1 MGISLEQ
8 ANQMV
13 SQTKGGGLTLAQANA
28 KIAPKPTERWTP
40 PPIPS
45 AIEGTLQ
52 PLTGFLE
59 QYQQNIKASTDLLK
73 QGWKDISLQSSE
85 EQVAPLV
92 NLKGLGEGAL
102 GLISL
107 LWSPAQ
113 TVVDQFATKPTKAI
127 VKKVGEV
134 LPVKE
139 SFEKPPGYDAAV
151 RHGEKP
157 PQWGKGVI
165 TRENVDT
172 TVDAVNEFMSNLY
185 STAAGFIGGGEVVN
199 PKMGAKAI
207 RDLSDKDR
215 LILGQSLTTNF
226 DALAAKDPK
235 AALMV
240 ADHVGRGN
248 EEFGDKLRARITK
261 AQDKTPAE
269 LKEIGKDTIKPR
281 LRVVGETPEG
291 KPRVRVMTSEQISS
305 GMRDATKDMHD
316 GMKPM
321 AAVEWGP
328 KNQYADW
335 DHAKEVPLTSNE
347 KIYWKSKAQT
357 YLEQGLMDKGEY
369 NYTMYQLDKGK
380 LPNVVM
386 KAHEK
391 ATAKPVKTELEQKP
405 LEELLQDVP
414 IHKGLGTEIED
425 AKALSKKQ
433 YPGHAFPYAKW
444 PNGTPIVP
452 FAKGE
457 FDDVINHPLLTSQDH
472 KIAQQNL
479 DQHFWDGEIS
489 KSEHLKASRDLEKAM
504 HAIEKAKP
512 SDDEMDLD
520 HPMNVKTE
528 QTPPVAKAGLETHEP
543 ARVAEQPHPVEPAL
557 STQLPPVKDG
567 TRITL
572 SPTGE
577 VLNSRNLPVHAT
589 PQGQKNFLRWFG
601 DSETVDYLGR
611 PLVFYHGTPHDIS
624 EWNYTHPGRVRPF
637 LSFTTDRKF
646 AANWAHGDKVYP
658 VYVRAKSIGDFRN
671 PEHVKAVADFH
682 GMSPDNYSLRMGL
695 WTIWEDP
702 KLWDRMGWEGTW
714 MREGE
719 TSPSINLAIRRHK
732 EDVKSQKANT
742 GAFGETADPTQ
753 KVGEAPGS
761 PQWKAFHN
769 QVGPEI
775 WRKLEEAHAAGVP
788 LSVHEFLDD
797 LGKVDS
803 PYKDMI
809 DHLRKH
815 VEDVPIRP
823 VMGEITDRTGKAW
836 GEATKGIYDPTP
848 HEIFLRIDDHGPA
861 RLQTALHE
869 IVHAATSKFVHN
881 NPFHPLVQ
889 ELNRLHRISVERA
902 KAVLQNA
909 KVNGVELRGD
919 LERVGPGMPYQGEYK
934 GSGIFYGLTNIL
946 EMMAE
951 AKTRTS
957 FQRLLLSSE
966 KFAKAWQSLRQ
977 VTNQMIETIGK
988 MFGMKLRD
996 APLLGNILQT
1006 TDKII
1011 EAQARFRQEAREG
1024 PLASEEDPWEITP
1037 RPKFNVAVGKLEE
1050 YANQAIRTFNPEAL
1064 GPEAKTAGAT
1074 IAKHISKQ
1082 IQADSMRGHQSAA
1095 RRSWWIKNADMARG
1109 FIAKAERGERLKNP
1123 WLEKARR
1130 IYARENKEIALQDK
1144 AAGFQYDEREHY
1156 MAHIFEDGK
1165 KAVDAIRA
1173 KYGKK
1178 FGDPA
1183 FIKERMWEMYE
1194 DALKAGAIPKY
1205 TNPEDIMQARW
1216 HASNIAKMR
1225 VDSLREMEG
1234 FGVAKKMTKEDHA
1247 APEYPATQW
1256 RSPNGDW
1263 YWVHN
1268 DAHAVM
1274 HNAFDTKSLWEMKGF
1289 GGDAFRVVMGLK
1301 NRIVPI
1307 KLALSLFHPLHIA
1320 TIDNA
1325 TQMVRASK
1333 ELMSGTMS
1341 PGRWSLEM
1349 LRAADPVTTLYRG
1362 LYSNPKQG
1370 SRLLR
1375 LWQGRLKDITDADR
1389 QALTYMFEGGLI
1401 PEMSSQYRTNSKRL
1415 LKDAVDR
1422 HSAVAVFHA
1431 PFAAVEATQ
1440 GIMFD
1445 LWIPSLKIASYLK
1458 DVETAL
1464 KTDPSLI
1471 DDADRRQQAFRR
1483 LSKSVDNRY
1492 GEMAYS
1498 TLFWNRMVKDIAV
1511 ANTLSLSWNLGFLR
1525 EYGGGAMDIGQF
1537 MREGAKAQRIKEGR
1551 LDKPMF
1557 LLYYSTYAMAFTGLM
1572 GWALSGNRPQELI
1585 DYFYP
1590 QTGGVDKDGKP
1601 NRATT
1606 MFYPREFYA
1615 IAKHIQAKGIVA
1627 GLSEAILNKTA
1638 PIIGMVRDAYTG
1650 LNAMG
1655 DQIRNPN
1662 SPLYKQ
1668 VEQTLASLWQEG
1680 KPITLTAAE
1689 KGPGDAKHNILA
1701 GAGFGPAPKYATDT
1715 AIEGRIK
1722 ALYDK
1727 TYAKRE
1733 TPYMQAEKSK
1743 EAQVA
1748 KQAYMSND
1756 PKYDQL
1762 MDAMKQQFDPKELDP
1777 KFESKLT
1784 KAWEREA
1791 AKDEKVPPTAKLF
1804 QRMYW
1809 EDQQALLDQM
1819 TPEER
1824 EVYLPYSNKTYLRD
1838 NYEPPEV
1845 RKKHEH

>member
-1 MGISLEQ
+1 MGITLEQ

-28 KIAPKPTERWTP
+28 KIAPKPEPTDYNQPVSAFGRELKGVASDIGKATFYSKDPLEAYNHIKDVFTGAVKALAGGAIGVGETILGGAAAGIHGVGTMIAGRGYQEGFDSTQEFIQHTHEVAAAASKINLNP
-40 PPIPS
+40 TNPEQESMIRLMNLIPGAIDTLGDISEKYSHKGGKAVGLDEQMAATVS
-45 AIEGTLQ
+45 AGIGAGIKGVATL
-52 PLTGFLE
+52 LTLDSSLVTKGF
-59 QYQQNIKASTDLLK
+59 KASEPLQIFDKFDELVGKDPQQAKAMADHIAKTDTK
-73 QGWKDISLQSSE
+73 
-85 EQVAPLV
+85 
-92 NLKGLGEGAL
+92 LGEQLQKRIEKIQEKSPAEQRAL
-102 GLISL
+102 G
-107 LWSPAQ
+107 
-113 TVVDQFATKPTKAI
+113 
-127 VKKVGEV
+127 KKQAEV
-134 LPVKE
+134 
-139 SFEKPPGYDAAV
+139 
-151 RHGEKP
+151 
-157 PQWGKGVI
+157 
-165 TRENVDT
+165 
-172 TVDAVNEFMSNLY
+172 
-185 STAAGFIGGGEVVN
+185 
-199 PKMGAKAI
+199 
-207 RDLSDKDR
+207 
-215 LILGQSLTTNF
+215 
-226 DALAAKDPK
+226 
-235 AALMV
+235 
-240 ADHVGRGN
+240 
-248 EEFGDKLRARITK
+248 
-261 AQDKTPAE
+261 
-269 LKEIGKDTIKPR
+269 IKPR
-281 LRVVGETPEG
+281 LRVVGETAEG
-291 KPRVRVMTSEQISS
+291 KPRVRVMTPEQISS

-328 KNQYADW
+328 KDQHIDW
-335 DHAKEVPLTSNE
+335 DYTKEVPLTSNE

-369 NYTMYQLDKGK
+369 NYTMYQLDKGQLSGAVK
-380 LPNVVM
+380 EAY
-386 KAHEK
+386 KK
-391 ATAKPVKTELEQKP
+391 ATTKP
-405 LEELLQDVP
+405 DVP
-414 IHKGLGTEIED
+414 IQKGFGTEVED

-433 YPGHAFPYAKW
+433 SPGHAFPYPKW
-444 PNGTPIVP
+444 PNGTPVVP

-457 FDDVINHPLLTSQDH
+457 YSETSINHPLMLSDNH
-472 KIAQQNL
+472 KIAQEML
-479 DQHFWDGEIS
+479 DKHFWDGEIS
-489 KSEHLKASRDLEKAM
+489 KSEHLKATKDLE
-504 HAIEKAKP
+504 EKMEKIHHKESV
-512 SDDEMDLD
+512 SDDELDLD
-520 HPMNVKTE
+520 HPMNVKTQ
-528 QTPPVAKAGLETHEP
+528 QTPPVAKAGPETHEP
-543 ARVAEQPHPVEPAL
+543 AKMTEQPHPVEPAL

-577 VLNSRNLPVHAT
+577 VLNSRNLPVHKT

-611 PLVFYHGTPHDIS
+611 PLVFYHGTAHTIN
-624 EWNYTHPGRVRPF
+624 EWNYAHPGRVRPF

-646 AANWAHGDKVYP
+646 ASSWAGDKVYP
-658 VYVRAKSIGDFRN
+658 VYVRAKNLGDFRN
-671 PEHVKAVADFH
+671 PEHVKKTADFWKI
-682 GMSPDNYSLRMGL
+682 GPDSYSLRMGI

-702 KLWDRMGWEGTW
+702 KLWDAMGWEGTW
-714 MREGE
+714 MRENVD
-719 TSPSINLAIRRHK
+719 SPSINLAIRRHK
-732 EDVKSQKANT
+732 EDVKSQKVNT

-753 KVGEAPGS
+753 KIGEAPGS

-769 QVGPEI
+769 QVGPEV

-788 LSVHEFLDD
+788 LSTHEFLDD

-815 VEDVPIRP
+815 VEDVPMRP

-836 GEATKGIYDPTP
+836 GEATKGLYDPTP
-848 HEIFLRIDDHGPA
+848 HEIFLRIDEHGPA

-869 IVHAATSKFVHN
+869 IIHAATSKFVHN

-889 ELNRLHRISVERA
+889 ELNRLHRISIERA

-934 GSGIFYGLTNIL
+934 GSGIFYGLTNTL

-966 KFAKAWQSLRQ
+966 KFAKSWQSLRQ
-977 VTNQMIETIGK
+977 VTNRMIETIGK
-988 MFGMKLRD
+988 MFGMKLKD

-1011 EAQARFRQEAREG
+1011 EAQARFRQAAREG

-1165 KAVDAIRA
+1165 KAVDTIRA

-1225 VDSLREMEG
+1225 VDSLREMEQ

-1247 APEYPATQW
+1247 PPGYPATQW

-1274 HNAFDTKSLWEMKGF
+1274 HNAFDTKSLWEVQGF

-1307 KLALSLFHPLHIA
+1307 KLALSLFHPLHVI

-1325 TQMVRASK
+1325 TGMVRASK
-1333 ELMSGTMS
+1333 EMFSGQKTPIQWSVDMLNAARYKGFFDN
-1341 PGRWSLEM
+1341 PRQGGRIL
-1349 LRAADPVTTLYRG
+1349 
-1362 LYSNPKQG
+1362 K
-1370 SRLLR
+1370 
-1375 LWQGRLKDITDADR
+1375 LWQGKLKDHEVTDADR

-1401 PEMSSQYRTNSKRL
+1401 PEMSSQYRTNSKQLFR
-1415 LKDAVDR
+1415 DAMDK

-1431 PFAAVEATQ
+1431 PFAALEATQ
-1440 GIMFD
+1440 GLMFD
-1445 LWIPSLKIASYLK
+1445 KWIPSLKIASYLK

-1464 KTDPSLI
+1464 KTDPSLYE
-1471 DDADRRQQAFRR
+1471 DTNKRQQAFRR
-1483 LSKSVDNRY
+1483 ISKSVDNRY

-1498 TLFWNRMVKDIAV
+1498 TLFWDRMVKDITV
-1511 ANTLSLSWNLGFLR
+1511 ANTLSLGWNLGFVR
-1525 EYGGGAMDIGQF
+1525 EYGGGAIDLGQF
-1537 MREGAKAQRIKEGR
+1537 MREGAKAQQIKEGK
-1551 LDKPMF
+1551 LDKPMY
-1557 LLYYSTYAMAFTGLM
+1557 LLFYSAQAMALAGAMTWAFTGKPP
-1572 GWALSGNRPQELI
+1572 SELI
-1585 DYFYP
+1585 DYFFP
-1590 QTGGVDKDGKP
+1590 QTGGIGPDGKP
-1601 NRATT
+1601 NRGTT
-1606 MFYPREFYA
+1606 MFFTREFYA
-1615 IAKHIQAKGIVA
+1615 IAKQIQANGIVS

-1638 PIIGMVRDAYTG
+1638 PVIGMAKEAYTG
-1650 LNAMG
+1650 LNSMKQ
-1655 DQIRNPN
+1655 QIRNPN
-1662 SPLYKQ
+1662 DIWYKE
-1668 VEQTLASLWQEG
+1668 VEQTLASLWHEG
-1680 KPITLTAAE
+1680 RPISLTAAE
-1689 KGPGDAKHNILA
+1689 KGPGDTKHNILA

-1722 ALYDK
+1722 SLYDK
-1727 TYAKRE
+1727 TYAQRE

-1762 MDAMKQQFDPKELDP
+1762 MDEMKRQFDPKELDP

-1838 NYEPPEV
+1838 NYEPPEK
-1845 RKKHEH
+1845 RKKQ